1 MDNLLIYLAKSA
13 LILGLF
19 HAIYLFLLEKETFHR
34 HKRVYLL
41 SGILVSL
48 LLPLFGYTQIIWL
61 DQTPVMTGIPI
72 SATRSTPDQPVFWQL
87 SHILT
92 AIYFIGITF
101 FAARLGISMINLR
114 QILSSGKLIK
124 DGVFIHIRHNRQ
136 VPPFSFFSFLVYNPA
151 NFSEDEQSMIIS
163 HEKVHARQWHSLDIL
178 AARLFC
184 IFQWW
189 NPLAWLYDKSI
200 KTNLEFIADQG
211 TAPANMRNYQYL
223 LLRHSLPNQYL
234 SLVNPIFSSSIKK
247 RISMLQKRSSHP
259 GRQWKF
265 ILILPFLGAFF
276 LFFNVKTIAQVKVEM
291 TNTTIEEER
300 IVVAIDKNASDENLQ
315 KEAKIFEEY
324 GISLVFENIQRND
337 AGEIIGIASSY
348 TDKDGASG
356 QYSAVSQ
363 DPIETFTFYVSI
375 TEGKKR
381 MGYGKT
387 EMLGRTPRMKFSA
400 KENEMFIFEADS
412 IQMEGKKFIF
422 FSEDEVVRGDS
433 MTLTIEIDEDF
444 EGGKKMITN
453 GPGGKHIVIIKDEEM
468 PEGMKW
474 IQKEGDELEITEVET
489 VIESTKGKDGEKT
502 IKIVTKTEDK
512 DEQRVV
518 IKEKNE
524 EKVVRFNTEASD
536 DKPLFV
542 IDGEEKGAD
551 FDMASINP
559 DDIESIN
566 VWKGEK
572 AIEKYGEKA
581 KNGVIEVTTKKK

>member
-1 MDNLLIYLAKSA
+1 
-13 LILGLF
+13 
-19 HAIYLFLLEKETFHR
+19 
-34 HKRVYLL
+34 
-41 SGILVSL
+41 
-48 LLPLFGYTQIIWL
+48 
-61 DQTPVMTGIPI
+61 
-72 SATRSTPDQPVFWQL
+72 
-87 SHILT
+87 
-92 AIYFIGITF
+92 
-101 FAARLGISMINLR
+101 
-114 QILSSGKLIK
+114 
-124 DGVFIHIRHNRQ
+124 
-136 VPPFSFFSFLVYNPA
+136 
-151 NFSEDEQSMIIS
+151 
-163 HEKVHARQWHSLDIL
+163 
-178 AARLFC
+178 
-184 IFQWW
+184 
-189 NPLAWLYDKSI
+189 
-200 KTNLEFIADQG
+200 
-211 TAPANMRNYQYL
+211 
-223 LLRHSLPNQYL
+223 
-234 SLVNPIFSSSIKK
+234 
-247 RISMLQKRSSHP
+247 MLQTRSSHP
-259 GRQWKF
+259 GRQWKS

-337 AGEIIGIASSY
+337 AGEIIGISSSY

-356 QYSAVSQ
+356 QYSAISQ

-375 TEGKKR
+375 TAGKKR

-387 EMLGRTPRMKFSA
+387 EMLDRTPHMKHGS
-400 KENEMFIFEADS
+400 KEKEMFFFEADS
-412 IQMEGKKFIF
+412 IQMEGKKFMF

-453 GPGGKHIVIIKDEEM
+453 GPGGKHVIIIKDEKM

-474 IQKEGDELEITEVET
+474 IQKEGDEAKIMEVET
-489 VIESTKGKDGEKT
+489 FIESEEGNDGEKT
-502 IKIVTKTEDK
+502 IKIITKTGNK
-512 DEQRVV
+512 DEEMVV
-518 IKEKNE
+518 VKEKTE
-524 EKVVRFNTEASD
+524 KKVVHFNTDGGD

-551 FDMASINP
+551 FDMASIDP